1 MTNDQ
6 RPLRNMS
13 ITEISIKRPSL
24 VIVVFLVLAIAGI
37 FSFFQLAYE
46 LIPKFDAPN
55 VIITTVYPGASPAEV
70 ENSVTKPIEDATSG
84 MENIVSTRSISFES
98 LSFINIELKDG
109 TNVDLALADA
119 QRKINASASQL
130 PNGAEPPSLTKFSS
144 DEFPV
149 LSIGVTSTA
158 SSADFYDLVKDRIVP
173 TFASVQG
180 VGEVRIIGGQERE
193 IKVNVNRQALEAR
206 GLTILQVLQA
216 IKTANLDFPTGKIE
230 SPGEQII
237 VRLAGKFQTVDDLR
251 SLVIYNNPRNSSPV
265 KLGEVAEVKDGEKD
279 IKTLSRVNGKNAILL
294 QVLKTSDANAVA
306 VADGVRAKI
315 GLLEGQHEA
324 ENLKFEVANDMTDF
338 TREAVNA
345 VEHDLLLAIVLVAV
359 VMLFFLHS
367 IRNAIIVMLAIPT
380 SLLST
385 IIMMYAFGF
394 TLNLMSL
401 LAMSL
406 VVGILV
412 DDSIVVLE
420 NIYRHLEQGMKRRPA
435 ALLGRN
441 EIAFTALSITLVDVV
456 VFVPIALSGGIVGNI
471 MRQFA
476 LVVTFSTLMSLF
488 VSFTLTPM
496 LASRFS
502 KLEKYSNRSIFGF
515 LFNGFEHILHRVNNW
530 YARQVGRILKPI
542 SIPYRASRI
551 KKMEALEVQDGAP
564 RKKHFNFYLNAI
576 LVAVLTA
583 VIFFSS
589 FALVGGGYIGA
600 AFIQPGDRGEFIIR
614 LELPKD
620 ATLRETNLA
629 THKIEELLTSKKD
642 VVKVFSTIGITTGML
657 GSRDVPYTAE
667 LTLKLVPQKERE
679 GSINT
684 DLYAQR
690 VRNELEQQLPGVKI
704 TSAPVSFFGGADQS
718 PIIIFLSG
726 SNKDAVMK
734 YAGKVLVEVKKIEGI
749 LQPELSIEEGNP
761 EIKVTVNRDLMAQF
775 GLSMEMVGA
784 TMQTAFNGNDDV
796 QFRAGDKE
804 YDIMVKMDDFNR
816 SDINDIANL
825 TLLNNKGQLIRL
837 SQFADVFQSTGP
849 NQLERKDRQP
859 SITIS
864 SQVLGRPSGDIG
876 TDVKKIFSDIL
887 PPPVGVNISYD
898 GDIKQQEQ
906 GFGSLGYAFIASLFL
921 VYFILVAL
929 YDRWTSPLVVVTSF
943 VGLAGS
949 LLTMALTLSV
959 LDIFSI
965 LGIIMMIGLVA
976 KNAILLVDFAN
987 QAIGEGL
994 NVREALIEAGRTR
1007 LRPILMTTIAMSV
1020 GFLPIALAKGAG
1032 AEWKNGLAW
1041 ALIGGLISS
1050 MILTLFVAPVAFLF
1064 IEGMRERFQNLLKFL
1079 GVKSDEEGEDDPLPV
1094 NGQQLNL
1101 EKTAENK

>member
-1 MTNDQ
+1 
-6 RPLRNMS
+6 MS
-13 ITEISIKRPSL
+13 ITELSIKRPSL
-24 VIVVFLVLAIAGI
+24 IIVIFLVLGIAGI
-37 FSFFQLAYE
+37 FSYYQLAYE
-46 LIPKFDAPN
+46 LIPKFNAPN
-55 VIITTVYPGASPAEV
+55 VIISTIYPGASPSEV
-70 ENSVTKPIEDATSG
+70 ENSVTKPIEDAVSG
-84 MENIVSTRSISFES
+84 MENIVSMRSTSFES
-98 LSFINIELKDG
+98 LSFINVELKDG
-109 TNVDLALADA
+109 TDVDLALADA
-119 QRKINASASQL
+119 QRKINASASNL
-130 PNGAEPPSLTKFSS
+130 PDGAQPPALTKFSS
-144 DEFPV
+144 DEFPI
-149 LSIGVTSTA
+149 LSIGATSNA
-158 SSADFYDLVKDRIVP
+158 SITDFYDVVKDRVVP

-206 GLTILQVLQA
+206 GMTILQVLQA
-216 IKTANLDFPTGKIE
+216 IKSANLDFPTGKIE
-230 SPGEQII
+230 SPGEQVI
-237 VRLAGKFQTVDDLR
+237 VRLAGKFQTIDDLR
-251 SLVIYNNPRNSSPV
+251 SLVIFNNPQTGAPV
-265 KLGEVAEVKDGEKD
+265 KLSEVAEVTDGQKDL
-279 IKTLSRVNGKNAILL
+279 KTLSRVNGKSAILL

-306 VADGVRAKI
+306 VADGVRSKI
-315 GLLEGQHEA
+315 AQLEDQFQPQ
-324 ENLKFEVANDMTDF
+324 NLKFEIANDQTDF
-338 TREAVNA
+338 TREAVEA
-345 VEHDLLLAIVLVAV
+345 VQHDLVLAIVLVAV

-367 IRNAIIVMLAIPT
+367 IRNAVIVMLAIPT
-380 SLLST
+380 SLLTT

-420 NIYRHLEQGMKRRPA
+420 NIYRHLEQGMKRRAA

-502 KLEKYSNRSIFGF
+502 KLEKFNNRTLFGF
-515 LFNGFEHILHRVNNW
+515 LFNGFENILHRVNNW
-530 YARQVGRILKPI
+530 YARQVGRILRPI
-542 SIPYRASRI
+542 KISYSAARVRR
-551 KKMEALEVQDGAP
+551 LEVLEAKDGVP
-564 RKKHFNFYLNAI
+564 RKKHFNLYLNAI
-576 LVAVLTA
+576 LVSLLTA

-589 FALVGGGYIGA
+589 FGLVSGGYIGT
-600 AFIQPGDRGEFIIR
+600 AFIQPGDRGEVIVR

-629 THKIEELLTSKKD
+629 TQKTEALLRENKD
-642 VVKVFSTIGITTGML
+642 VTKVFSTVGITSGVL
-657 GSRDVPYTAE
+657 GSRDVPNTAE
-667 LTLKLVPQKERE
+667 LTLKLVPQNERA
-679 GSINT
+679 GGINS
-684 DLYAQR
+684 DLFGQR
-690 VRNELEQQLPGVKI
+690 MRNEIEKQLPGVKV
-704 TSAPVSFFGGADQS
+704 TSAPVSFFGGADQA
-718 PIIIFLSG
+718 PIIIFFSG
-726 SNKDAVMK
+726 NNKDAVME
-734 YAGKVLVEVKKIEGI
+734 YAGKVLQEIKNIEGI

-761 EIKVTVNRDLMAQF
+761 EIKVTVDRERMAEY

-796 QFRAGDKE
+796 QYRAGDKE

-816 SDINDIANL
+816 KDVKDISNL
-825 TLLNNKGQLIRL
+825 TLLNNRGQLIRL
-837 SQFADVFQSTGP
+837 SQFANIVQSTGP
-849 NQLERKDRQP
+849 NQLERTDRQP
-859 SITIS
+859 SVTIT
-864 SQVLGRPSGDIG
+864 SQILGRPSGDIG
-876 TDVKKIFSDIL
+876 TDIKNLFKDKM
-887 PPPVGVNISYD
+887 PPPQGVLISYD
-898 GDIKQQEQ
+898 GEIKQQEQ
-906 GFGSLGYAFIASLFL
+906 GFGSLGYAFLASIFL

-949 LLTMALTLSV
+949 LLAMALTLSV

-987 QAIGEGL
+987 QAMEEGMEI
-994 NVREALIEAGRTR
+994 REALIEAGRTR

-1050 MILTLFVAPVAFLF
+1050 MILTLFVAPVAFMF
-1064 IEGMRERFQNLLKFL
+1064 IEGMRSRFSKLMKYL
-1079 GVKSDEEGEDDPLPV
+1079 GFKDEED
-1094 NGQQLNL
+1094 
-1101 EKTAENK
+1101 AEAEEEAFQMIVKNQG

>member
-1 MTNDQ
+1 
-6 RPLRNMS
+6 MS
-13 ITEISIKRPSL
+13 ITELSIKRPSL
-24 VIVVFLVLAIAGI
+24 IIVVFLVLAIAGI
-37 FSFFQLAYE
+37 FSFFQLSYE

-55 VIITTVYPGASPAEV
+55 VIITTIYPGASPSEV
-70 ENSVTKPIEDATSG
+70 ENSVTKPVEDAISG
-84 MENIVSTRSISFES
+84 LENIVSIRSTSFES
-98 LSFINIELKDG
+98 LSFIVIELKDG
-109 TNVDLALADA
+109 TDINQALADA
-119 QRKINASASQL
+119 QRKVNAAASQL
-130 PNGAEPPSLTKFSS
+130 PAGAEPPALTKFSS
-144 DEFPV
+144 DEFPI
-149 LSIGVTSTA
+149 LSIGVTSGA
-158 SSADFYDLVKDRIVP
+158 SPTEFYDLVKDRIVP

-193 IKVNVNRQALEAR
+193 IQVNVNRQALEGR
-206 GLTILQVLQA
+206 GLTILQVLDA
-216 IKTANLDFPTGKIE
+216 IRNANLDFPTGKIE

-237 VRLAGKFQTVDDLR
+237 VRLAGKFQTIEDLR
-251 SLVIYNNPRNSSPV
+251 SMVIYNNPRDGSPV
-265 KLGEVAEVKDGEKD
+265 KLGEVAEVFDGEKA
-279 IKTLSRVNGKNAILL
+279 IKTLSRVNGRNAILL

-306 VADGVRAKI
+306 VADGVRGKI
-315 GLLEGQHEA
+315 GLLEGQHES
-324 ENLKFEVANDMTDF
+324 EKLKFEVANDQTNF
-338 TREAVNA
+338 TREAVDA

-367 IRNAIIVMLAIPT
+367 IRNALIVMLAIPT
-380 SLLST
+380 SLLTT
-385 IIMMYAFGF
+385 IIMMYGFGF
-394 TLNLMSL
+394 TLNLMTL

-420 NIYRHLEQGMKRRPA
+420 NIYRHLEQGMKRRAA
-435 ALLGRN
+435 ALLGRD

-456 VFVPIALSGGIVGNI
+456 VFVPIALSGGIVGSI

-476 LVVTFSTLMSLF
+476 LVVTFSTLMSLL

-502 KLEKYSNRSIFGF
+502 KLEKFNNRNLFGF
-515 LFNGFEHILHRVNNW
+515 LFNGFENILHRINNW
-530 YARQVGRILKPI
+530 YARQIDRILRPLP
-542 SIPYRASRI
+542 IPYRAQYV
-551 KKMEALEVQDGAP
+551 KKLEALEAADGIP
-564 RKKHFNFYLNAI
+564 RKKHFNIYLNAM
-576 LVAVLTA
+576 LVAILTA
-583 VIFFSS
+583 AIFFGS
-589 FALVGGGYIGA
+589 FGLVAGGYIGA
-600 AFIQPGDRGEFIIR
+600 AFIQPGDRGESIIR
-614 LELPKD
+614 IELPKD

-629 THKIEELLTSKKD
+629 TRKIETLLAEKKEI
-642 VVKVFSTIGITTGML
+642 VNVFSTVGITTGVL
-657 GSRDVPYTAE
+657 GSRDVANTAE

-679 GSINT
+679 GGVST

-690 VRNELEQQLPGVKI
+690 LRNELEKQLPGVKI

-718 PIIIFLSG
+718 PIIIFMSG
-726 SNKDAVMK
+726 SSKEEVMK
-734 YAGKVLVEVKKIEGI
+734 YSEKVLAEVKKIQGI
-749 LQPELSIEEGNP
+749 LSPELSVEEGNP
-761 EIKVTVNRDLMAQF
+761 EIKVTVDRELMAQY
-775 GLSMEMVGA
+775 GLSLSMVGA

-804 YDIMVKMDDFNR
+804 YDVLVKMDDFNR
-816 SDINDIANL
+816 NNINDIANL
-825 TLLNNKGQLIRL
+825 TILNNRGQLIKL
-837 SQFADVFQSTGP
+837 SQFAEIVQSTGP
-849 NQLERKDRQP
+849 NQLERLDRQP
-859 SITIS
+859 SITIN
-864 SQVLGRPSGDIG
+864 SQVLGRPSGDVG

-887 PPPVGVNISYD
+887 PPPPGITISYE

-906 GFGSLGYAFIASLFL
+906 GFGSLGYAFLASLFL

-949 LLTMALTLSV
+949 LLAMALTLSV

-987 QAIGEGL
+987 QAMEEGM

-1064 IEGMRERFQNLLKFL
+1064 IEGMRQRFRKLLLFL
-1079 GVKSDEEGEDDPLPV
+1079 GVKEEEEEEIISSNGKPMMIKSGVRPEDF
-1094 NGQQLNL
+1094 
-1101 EKTAENK
+1101 